1 MEIIK
6 QAEEFQIGGI
16 CALSPREAYFIE
28 LSKERMYL
36 GLGDDA
42 SELVAH
48 VVIVPKDAIELARH
62 ILKYYG
68 EDK

>member
-6 QAEEFQIGGI
+6 HTEKFQAGGM
-16 CALSPREAYFIE
+16 CAVSPWDTYFVE

-36 GLGDDA
+36 GLGNDE
-42 SELVAH
+42 SELSAD
-48 VVIVPKDAIELARH
+48 VIILPKDAIELARH

-68 EDK
+68 EGK